1 MKIQVAGDEMILHPD
16 RAMFWECQET
26 LVVTDLH
33 LGKVQHFRNAGIYV
47 PENASLDNYER
58 LSSLL
63 IEFNPRRLLILGD
76 LFHSS
81 YNQDWINF
89 CELRNSFSTVVF
101 ELVPG
106 NHDILDHELFIRN
119 DVSLY
124 PEGLQRGAFC
134 FSHYP
139 APNDRMYN
147 LAGHVH
153 PGVRLVG
160 DGMPSMK
167 LPVFYFGLNSGI
179 LPSFGT
185 FTGIAVIKPQPGDQ
199 VIGISEDQLFALGA
213 S

>member
-1 MKIQVAGDEMILHPD
+1 MQIQVAGEELILHPD
-16 RAMFWECQET
+16 RAMFWERQDT
-26 LVVTDLH
+26 LIVTDLH

-63 IEFNPRRLLILGD
+63 LEFTPERILILGD
-76 LFHSS
+76 LFHSH

-89 CELRNSFSTVVF
+89 CELRNSFSSVIF
-101 ELVPG
+101 DLVPG
-106 NHDILDHELFIRN
+106 NHDILDHELFTKNEIC
-119 DVSLY
+119 LY
-124 PEGLQRGAFC
+124 PEGLERGIYS

-160 DGMPSMK
+160 EGLPAMK
-167 LPVFYFGLNSGI
+167 LPVFYFGSNAGI

-185 FTGIAVIKPQPGDQ
+185 FTGMAVIKTQPGDQ
-199 VIGISEDQLFALGA
+199 VIAISEDQLFALSA
-213 S
+213 C